1 MDEMM
6 FFHNPDDPHGFLSNW
21 YASEFEVDGVSFSSL
36 EQYMMY
42 KKALTFSDDASARA
56 IMSTDDPAEI
66 KRLGRKVK
74 PFNSVMWSGRSQ
86 IVVYNGLIAKFGQG
100 EQLRK
105 KLIATKDA
113 LLVECSNDDTIWAI
127 GLALNDPRRF
137 GINLWRGKNLLGFAL
152 METRQRLKK
161 M

>member
-56 IMSTDDPAEI
+56 IISTA
-66 KRLGRKVK
+66 
-74 PFNSVMWSGRSQ
+74 
-86 IVVYNGLIAKFGQG
+86 
-100 EQLRK
+100 
-105 KLIATKDA
+105 
-113 LLVECSNDDTIWAI
+113 
-127 GLALNDPRRF
+127 
-137 GINLWRGKNLLGFAL
+137 
-152 METRQRLKK
+152 
-161 M
+161 